1 MRKLFLLSFGLLS
14 FFFLSTMTSCG
25 EKDPVVTDPDPEDTV
40 TVVPDSLAR
49 GADVSWLTEMEQ
61 SGKKFYNAAGT
72 EMECMA
78 LLKSLGMNSIR
89 LRVWVNPTDGWCNT
103 ADLLVKAKRAHN
115 LGMRILIDF
124 HYSDSWA
131 DPSKQTK
138 PATWSSLSFVNLRNA
153 VTEHT
158 TSVLITLK
166 DNGITPEWV
175 QVGNETGDGML
186 WPDGKASVDMANY
199 AMLSNAGYNA
209 VKAVF
214 PNTKVMIHINNG
226 WNNTLFRWIFDGLKA
241 QGAKWDVIGMS
252 LYPSDTNWSTYNT
265 QCLSNMND
273 MVNRY
278 GSEVMLCEVGMDWRY
293 ADACK
298 LFLTD
303 LISKVKSIKN
313 KKGLGVF
320 YWEPECYGGWKN
332 YGLGAFDSS
341 GKPTVALDAFK

>member
-1 MRKLFLLSFGLLS
+1 MSKRFLLSLS
-14 FFFLSTMTSCG
+14 LFSLFCWSLFTSCNK
-25 EKDPVVTDPDPEDTV
+25 EPVVTDPDPKDTV
-40 TVVPDSLAR
+40 KIVPDSLFR

-72 EMECMA
+72 QTECMA

-89 LRVWVNPTDGWCNT
+89 LRVWVNPSDGWCNT
-103 ADLLVKAKRAHN
+103 ADLLVKAKRAN
-115 LGMRILIDF
+115 DLGMNILIDF

-138 PATWSSLSFVNLRNA
+138 PAAWSTYSFVNLLNA

-158 TSVLITLK
+158 TAVLTTLK
-166 DNGITPEWV
+166 DNGITPKWV

-186 WPDGKASVDMANY
+186 WPEGKASVYMDNY
-199 AMLSNAGYNA
+199 ARLSNAGYYA

-226 WNNTLFRWIFDGLKA
+226 WNNTLFRWIFDGLKT

-252 LYPSDTNWSTYNT
+252 LYPTNLNWSDLNS

-273 MVNRY
+273 MVNLY
-278 GSEVMLCEVGMDWRY
+278 GSEIMLCEVGMDWRY
-293 ADACK
+293 PDACK

-303 LISKVKSIKN
+303 LIGKVKSVRN
-313 KKGLGVF
+313 KKGIGVF
-320 YWEPECYGGWKN
+320 YWEPECYGGWKG
-332 YGLGAFDSS
+332 YGLGAFDNA
-341 GKPTVALDAFK
+341 GKPTVALDAFKH